1 MRTAFC
7 PAIAAKQG
15 LQVSGGRPALAR
27 SWLINDCC
35 VELMIGVGH
44 TFGWAT
50 GALARVVAVAEGVK
64 AGAADGASRVCRSCL
79 GKGRRWTAAG
89 AGLAAPASGV
99 LNRGLPTS
107 NARTVLPTRNP
118 GLRSLPASLL
128 RRSMA
133 ERRGL
138 LRPCRPLT
146 PRLADD

>member
-1 MRTAFC
+1 MRDITLGSHAHGVLSGDC
-7 PAIAAKQG
+7 RQAG

-89 AGLAAPASGV
+89 GGPGGAGTRGVQRGAP
-99 LNRGLPTS
+99 
-107 NARTVLPTRNP
+107 RNP
-118 GLRSLPASLL
+118 
-128 RRSMA
+128 
-133 ERRGL
+133 
-138 LRPCRPLT
+138 
-146 PRLADD
+146 PRA

>member
-35 VELMIGVGH
+35 VELMIGAGH

-50 GALARVVAVAEGVK
+50 GAVPRVVAVAEGVK

-89 AGLAAPASGV
+89 AGLAAPAPRVAKKGV
-99 LNRGLPTS
+99 PPST
-107 NARTVLPTRNP
+107 
-118 GLRSLPASLL
+118 
-128 RRSMA
+128 
-133 ERRGL
+133 
-138 LRPCRPLT
+138 
-146 PRLADD
+146 